1 LNGDFSST
9 GFIGGA
15 QIGCDYQFAP
25 AWVVGGEG
33 RAAWSSLSST
43 TPGRG
48 IYPTLGITFP
58 THFTVSNDFLAS
70 ATARLGYAG
79 FGGWLVY
86 VRGGAAWTQE
96 KSNVAYTSP
105 LSGLAF
111 NPSATATQTGWT
123 AGAGVDW
130 AFAPHWSTNFEYN
143 YYDFGTN
150 NFTLTGTG
158 ATFTGILKDRIHTVT
173 VGLNYHF

>member
-1 LNGDFSST
+1 L
-9 GFIGGA
+9 
-15 QIGCDYQFAP
+15 
-25 AWVVGGEG
+25 
-33 RAAWSSLSST
+33 
-43 TPGRG
+43 GRG
-48 IYPTLGITFP
+48 GRRPSCLVQLEQHDSRHGNLPYPP
-58 THFTVSNDFLAS
+58 THFAVSNDFLAS

-96 KSNVAYTSP
+96 KSNIAFTAP
-105 LSGLAF
+105 TSGLAV

-123 AGAGVDW
+123 AGTGVDW
-130 AFAPHWSTNFEYN
+130 AFAPHWSTNLEYN

-150 NFTLTGTG
+150 NFALTGTG